1 MNVYDYVASS
11 NPNKAMNIV
20 NSFGYEVTN
29 RSDLGRSLRELVAN
43 VGEPALVKV
52 LENHPDKDVILE
64 VFSEKEENK
73 SKCGCGGKCGES
85 KQAYYNASGDT
96 ESLSEQKNNNS
107 LLAHQ
112 TNAILIVASLF
123 IATALIIKTK

>member
-1 MNVYDYVASS
+1 MNVYEYVASS

-20 NSFGYEVTN
+20 NSFGYEITN

-64 VFSEKEENK
+64 VFSKTEKKE
-73 SKCGCGGKCGES
+73 SGCGCGGNCG
-85 KQAYYNASGDT
+85 KAKNAYYNASGEEIT
-96 ESLSEQKNNNS
+96 EQKTNNTM
-107 LLAHQ
+107 LAHQ